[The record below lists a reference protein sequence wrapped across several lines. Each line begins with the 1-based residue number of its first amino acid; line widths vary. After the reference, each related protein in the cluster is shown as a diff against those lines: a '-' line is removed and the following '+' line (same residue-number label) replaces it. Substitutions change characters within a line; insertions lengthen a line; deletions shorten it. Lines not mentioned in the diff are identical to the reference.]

1 MHLSNTLMMIAAAFA
16 AGIINS
22 IAGGGTLITFPVLI
36 WLGLD
41 PKVANATSTV
51 ALWPGLFGGLFGYR
65 RELQN
70 SSTILRRLGI
80 TSVIGGA
87 IGAWLL
93 IWTPSQTFAYLVP
106 FLILFA
112 TMLFMAGGSINR
124 RLRLQPIVAEPRTS
138 WWVGAIVFQFF
149 SSMYGGYFGAGNG
162 ILMLAAMGLLGLH
175 DINRANGIKNF
186 LGICINSIA
195 VVSFAVSHL
204 VVWQDAL
211 LMAGAALA
219 GGYFGAKM
227 AVRIGQVVIRRAI
240 VAIGF
245 VITFAMLWRLWR

>member
-1 MHLSNTLMMIAAAFA
+1 MMIAAAFA